1 MTVQHFW
8 DIIKR
13 YSFNLRISGVL
24 FLFLTCIGLARA
36 YQHFYIIDVAQAL
49 RFGLWWHIP
58 FNLFLWWSWFLFL
71 PFMYWLTIRSGT
83 SKSVGMEVLCYA
95 VTPLVVVALRQLIAT
110 FIITT
115 VLVGYMD
122 FPSVLYQRLFA
133 NRWIWL
139 DVFVYFVIVIGVYV
153 VEFQKEEREN
163 ELNLAKLQSQLVQSQ
178 LNALESQLRPHFLFN
193 TLNTISTLILKAD
206 AKEAERMLLLLQN
219 LLQTTV
225 YENDQHMISFAEE
238 MQFINQYL
246 EIEKVRFQDKLV
258 VQEEIDND
266 VLPATVP
273 RFMLQPIVENAIYH
287 AIAQKT
293 SDGILRITA
302 NKEGEWLHVT
312 VDDNGSGLSHV
323 EKKHSKKGVGLKITR
338 ERLLRLFGSKHLL
351 EFQSSPLGGLQVAI
365 KIPLVL
371 GDGQV

>member
-1 MTVQHFW
+1 
-8 DIIKR
+8 
-13 YSFNLRISGVL
+13 
-24 FLFLTCIGLARA
+24 
-36 YQHFYIIDVAQAL
+36 
-49 RFGLWWHIP
+49 
-58 FNLFLWWSWFLFL
+58 
-71 PFMYWLTIRSGT
+71 
-83 SKSVGMEVLCYA
+83 
-95 VTPLVVVALRQLIAT
+95 
-110 FIITT
+110 
-115 VLVGYMD
+115 
-122 FPSVLYQRLFA
+122 
-133 NRWIWL
+133 
-139 DVFVYFVIVIGVYV
+139 
-153 VEFQKEEREN
+153 
-163 ELNLAKLQSQLVQSQ
+163 
-178 LNALESQLRPHFLFN
+178 
-193 TLNTISTLILKAD
+193 
-206 AKEAERMLLLLQN
+206 
-219 LLQTTV
+219 
-225 YENDQHMISFAEE
+225 MISFAEE

-258 VQEEIDND
+258 VQEEIDKD

-302 NKEGEWLHVT
+302 NKEGEWLQVT